1 MRRLI
6 VNADDFGLTRG
17 VNRAIIEGHQR
28 GIVTSATLMA
38 NSAAFD
44 DAVRLAKE
52 NPKLGVG
59 CHVTLMDGE
68 PLLPPSQASSLLRDG
83 REFHRTIKDFA
94 PRALL
99 GRFRSDQVEA
109 EATAQFRKIQQAG
122 ITLSHFDAHKHAH
135 MFPSVAEPLLRAA
148 KACGIPAVR
157 NPFERP
163 VPLALSTC
171 WSSGFRVRWA
181 EVVALRQFQ
190 SQFEGLAR
198 RYGIATTAASI
209 GVVATGALDARI
221 LREMLD
227 RLPEGTFELV
237 CHPGYDDAELAS
249 VRTRLRASRDVER
262 EALTSSDI
270 ASRIRES
277 GIELASFAAL
287 VPAAGD
293 AHPGVES
300 KA

>member
-6 VNADDFGLTRG
+6 VNADDFGLTTG
-17 VNRAIIEGHQR
+17 VNRAIVDCHQR

-44 DAVRLAKE
+44 DAVRLAKA

-68 PLLPPSQASSLLRDG
+68 PLLPAPQVSSLLRDG
-83 REFHRTIKDFA
+83 KEFYRTVTDFA

-99 GRFRSDQVEA
+99 GKFRSEHIEA

-122 ITLSHFDAHKHAH
+122 ITLTHFDAHKHAH

-163 VPLALSTC
+163 VPLALATKLSK
-171 WSSGFRVRWA
+171 GFRVRWA

-190 SQFEGLAR
+190 SQFLR
-198 RYGIATTAASI
+198 LTQRYGIATHDGSI
-209 GVVATGALDARI
+209 GVVATGTLDQRV
-221 LREMLD
+221 LSEMLE
-227 RLPEGTFELV
+227 RLSDGTFELV
-237 CHPGYDDAELAS
+237 CHPGYNDADLGTIRTKLRNSRETELQ
-249 VRTRLRASRDVER
+249 
-262 EALTSSDI
+262 ALTSPNI
-270 ASRIRES
+270 A
-277 GIELASFAAL
+277 ELVGKSSIDLLSFAAL
-287 VPAAGD
+287 VPAMTP
-293 AHPGVES
+293 AHPQD
-300 KA
+300 